1 MNISKMN
8 VIYDGR
14 VIVHFR
20 IEEISCYYF
29 CDHFHKI
36 FTTRENDDTPVS
48 FLKTSKKMK
57 YLFIVIATEIL
68 LEVFFNYLRPL
79 SKRSFEKAKKI
90 LI

>member
-8 VIYDGR
+8 VIYDGC

-48 FLKTSKKMK
+48 FLKTSKKNEI
-57 YLFIVIATEIL
+57 FIYCYSYRDFIRS
-68 LEVFFNYLRPL
+68 FSYYLRPL
-79 SKRSFEKAKKI
+79 SKRSFEETKKI

>member
-8 VIYDGR
+8 VIYDGC
-14 VIVHFR
+14 VIFYFR

-68 LEVFFNYLRPL
+68 LEVFFT
-79 SKRSFEKAKKI
+79 I
-90 LI
+90 